1 MTYKIISTRQVKDI
15 LFTQVEYNF
24 SGSIIQVEVAHDAP
38 STTDDIRQNIINR
51 AATEHAKMLS
61 EQNIPNLINTL
72 PIGEEN
78 NIE

>member
-1 MTYKIISTRQVKDI
+1 MKYKIISTRQVGDI
-15 LFTQVEYNF
+15 LFTTVEYNF
-24 SGSIIQVEVAHDAP
+24 AGTKRIVEVAHSSP
-38 STTDDIRQNIINR
+38 ESNEEIVTNIINR

-61 EQNIPNLINTL
+61 EQNIFNLINTL